1 MIKIKSRRI
10 EDQKVRTIQSEILF
24 TILPFIIVAM
34 LLLSG
39 LGYFTAKKIIEKT
52 VGEER
57 EQSLLTAVEV
67 VEKSLWTNAEVAKSF
82 AETIEVNYKV
92 MKPEHFKEYLPKM
105 ITTNKE
111 TFGGGI
117 WFEHYA
123 YSPEKKYFSPYS
135 MREQGSISYVDVYSL
150 NDGSDYEY
158 TEQEWY
164 TSVKNTANE
173 VVWSAPYYDDFS
185 GVTMVT
191 ASAPLNDK
199 QGKFFG
205 VTTADIDLR
214 RLQEMIVAM
223 EDGEDQKAFMIDQH
237 GAYIAHADS
246 EKLLKV
252 NITQDENKTIAS
264 LGTKM
269 LAEEKGFERIKID
282 GKWYRAWFT
291 TVPETGWNIAIAT
304 SEAMLYKSTTM
315 LATFLVLISAV
326 VIALVSFVII
336 SAIQKKVVRPIG
348 SLTEVMN
355 KISVGD
361 FSIEQKGETSN
372 EIGMLIEKSV
382 SSLREYTKYIDE
394 AHYVLAQVA
403 NGNLNYKLK
412 MDYVGE
418 FGKLKEALEKIGS
431 SLTNTL
437 SLIGAS
443 AQQVDDGASQV
454 SAGAHALASSS
465 TEQAATIEELSHSV
479 AQIAEKALDNL
490 NHVKTAGEYSD
501 QAAKGID
508 TGNEHMQRLTQEME
522 RITSSSH
529 EIANITKTIEDI
541 AFQTNI
547 LALNAA
553 IEAARAGV
561 AGKGFAV
568 VADEVRNLAAK
579 SAEAAQHTAKLIA
592 HSSETVAEGRKI
604 AEEAAD
610 ILKEVQQKYEVASKS
625 MTKIE
630 EASEQQTHAIEQIK
644 TGLGQISSVVQSNAA
659 TAEENSATSEE
670 MSAQATMLRQEIGRF
685 EFAKGAES
693 RYLVTPTVET
703 DPIRIDNDMDKY

>member
-1 MIKIKSRRI
+1 MIKIKSKRI

-150 NDGSDYEY
+150 NDGTDYEY
-158 TEQEWY
+158 TQQEWY
-164 TSVKNTANE
+164 TSVKNTEKE
-173 VVWSAPYYDDFS
+173 VAWSAPYYDDFS

-205 VTTADIDLR
+205 VATADIDLR

-223 EDGEDQKAFMIDQH
+223 EDGKDQKAFMIDQN

-264 LGTKM
+264 IGTKM

-291 TVPETGWNIAIAT
+291 TVPETGWKIAIAT

-315 LATFLVLISAV
+315 LATFLILISAI

-348 SLTEVMN
+348 DLTEVMN
-355 KISVGD
+355 KISAGD
-361 FSIEQKGETSN
+361 FSIEQKGESSN
-372 EIGMLIEKSV
+372 EIGLLIQKSV
-382 SSLREYTKYIDE
+382 SSLHEYTKYINE
-394 AHYVLAQVA
+394 AHHVLAQVA
-403 NGNLNYKLK
+403 NGNLNYKLE

-418 FGKLKEALEKIGS
+418 FGKLKEALEKIGA

-479 AQIAEKALDNL
+479 SQIAEKALDNL
-490 NHVKTAGEYSD
+490 NHVKTAGEYSE

-610 ILKEVQQKYEVASKS
+610 ILKEVQEKYEVASKS

-693 RYLVTPTVET
+693 RYFVTPTLET
-703 DPIRIDNDMDKY
+703 DPIRIDNDLDKY